1 MTYTRVAK
9 LIAVSLLLSAL
20 PLFGALYRSN
30 SVGQPK
36 ELIDEASEDVRYIL
50 QLSETSDGMEEQV
63 LYEYGEKIK
72 YTRTSGGPGRTVL
85 EQYYGDG
92 GTVIREVQTHYER
105 GLPMRCITHLAGD
118 DTDYMTLHSYAHDQL
133 IETKELAD
141 GELQRLI
148 SYFRGDEGVLA
159 GLRVVDL
166 QGNMDQSYFSS
177 HAGQVIYAQ
186 QSGDLFSRLT
196 RYPGPI
202 YVRELWQGEHREI
215 ESQVHIDEAGTLVI
229 TEQRNG
235 VEEKRIYGPDGLL
248 LRLESQTAE
257 GNDRTITY
265 QYDSQG
271 VIDQTVEI
279 ISGQEQ
285 IRVETYFRDGIAYT
299 ETRWTDDVPVRA
311 TRYLQDGTSVVTL
324 FESGRPYVDV
334 TYAPDGQRVL
344 SLEYRKEQ

>member
-1 MTYTRVAK
+1 MKFTRVAK

-20 PLFGALYRSN
+20 PLFGAWYRSN
-30 SVGQPK
+30 SVGQPL
-36 ELIDEASEDVRYIL
+36 ELMDQQSDDHRYVL
-50 QLSETSDGMEEQV
+50 QISETSDGMEEQT
-63 LYEYGEKIK
+63 LYEYGQPVT
-72 YTRTSGGPGRTVL
+72 YTRISGVSDRTVL
-85 EQYYGDG
+85 QQYYDEDG
-92 GTVIREVQTHYER
+92 NVIREMQTQYER
-105 GLPMRCITHLAGD
+105 GLPMRCITRIAGD
-118 DTDYMTLHSYAHDQL
+118 DTQYMTLHAYAHDQL

-166 QGNMDQSYFSS
+166 HGNMDQAHFSS
-177 HAGQVIYAQ
+177 DAGHTIYAQ
-186 QSGDLFSRLT
+186 QSGDLFSRVT
-196 RYPGPI
+196 QYPHAI
-202 YVRELWQGEHREI
+202 LVRELWQGEHREI

-235 VEEKRIYGPDGLL
+235 VEEERVYGPDGLL
-248 LRLESQTAE
+248 LRLETKTVD
-257 GNDRTITY
+257 GKDRTISY

-271 VIDQTVEI
+271 VIDQSVER

-285 IRVETYFRDGIAYT
+285 IRIETYYRDGIAYT

-324 FESGRPYVDV
+324 FEAGRPYVDV